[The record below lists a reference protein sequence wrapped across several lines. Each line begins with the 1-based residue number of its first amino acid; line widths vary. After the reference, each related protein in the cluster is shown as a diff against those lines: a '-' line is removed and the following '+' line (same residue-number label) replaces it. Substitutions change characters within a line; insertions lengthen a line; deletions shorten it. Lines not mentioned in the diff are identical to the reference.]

1 VDKLLKL
8 EFPVAGRFYALYR
21 EQFNPDLTVAD
32 AVVEEW
38 ISVGTF
44 RARKKSPPSRNR
56 TSIGRLPKAADADH
70 QKSDLILK
78 ATSKARLN
86 PKSCDKLAT

>member
-44 RARKKSPPSRNR
+44 RANEKSPSAA
-56 TSIGRLPKAADADH
+56 IGRRLDVCRKRPT
-70 QKSDLILK
+70 LIIRSQ
-78 ATSKARLN
+78 T
-86 PKSCDKLAT
+86 